1 MNKSEKDTIQAECSE
16 EIPEET
22 TEENPGENSKK
33 KKNKKSKRK
42 KAAGKIRVIAAK
54 AYHFSDRHPL
64 ISCLLL
70 AFVLN
75 LVMECL
81 GRRNP
86 IDGIIY
92 LFTNPIMFLYNV
104 LIIMMT
110 LSVALLFKRR
120 VFIAFLISL
129 IWLGCAVANCVL
141 LGFRTTPF
149 SAIDLTMISYALS
162 IIDIYLT
169 KFQIILV
176 STLSLIAV
184 ALIIFIAVKAPK
196 LKRRVKYIKAFAF
209 VISMVIIVFF
219 ATGTAIQTQ
228 FLASRF
234 DNLADAY
241 KNYGFAY
248 CLSNSFIDSGI
259 DKPDDYS
266 EDVITSINDTA
277 YAEAIAAG
285 TPQKTPNI
293 IFLQLESFFNPN
305 QINNLYYSRNPV
317 PNFEAMC
324 ENGISGYLN
333 VATVSAGT
341 ANTEF
346 EILTGMSLQFFGAG
360 EYPYKTILLDKTS
373 ESVANNLKQLGYST
387 TAIHNNRASFYGR
400 NEVFPNLGFDTF
412 ISKEY
417 MMDLEY
423 TPVSWV
429 KDKVLTKEIIGA
441 MQATEGKDF
450 VFTISVQGHGKYPTE
465 FTGEENYNVF
475 VYGDGDESR
484 IAGFSYLVNQFYEMD
499 QFLGELTNALSS
511 FDEDTVLVAYG
522 DHLPGLDISEKDL
535 VNGTLFQTNYVIW
548 SNFDL
553 NGDDVDLYTYQ
564 VGAYLMNLL
573 GIHEGV
579 MNRYQQ
585 TAVNK
590 DDYRKGMELLQYDM
604 LYGKDYSHDGINPYL
619 TTELKMGI
627 YDITVSDAILCEDS
641 LYVFGNNLTEASS
654 VFINDEMYKTT
665 YFSPNMVI
673 VRNAEIK
680 PGDTICVK
688 QAGKNKR
695 PLSSSNEITFNGSVF
710 EAEDTEVDNED
721 TTMEENTDM

>member
-1 MNKSEKDTIQAECSE
+1 MKKEAKEKKEKKLFSGLSAKS
-16 EIPEET
+16 
-22 TEENPGENSKK
+22 
-33 KKNKKSKRK
+33 R
-42 KAAGKIRVIAAK
+42 RV
-54 AYHFSDRHPL
+54 YHFSDRHPL
-64 ISCLLL
+64 VSCLIL

-75 LVMECL
+75 LILECL

-86 IDGIIY
+86 IDGVLY
-92 LFTNPIMFLYNV
+92 LFQSPVMFFYNV

-120 VFIAFLISL
+120 VFVAFLVSV
-129 IWLGCAVANCVL
+129 IWLGAAVANCVL

-149 SAIDLTMISYALS
+149 SAIDLTMVSYALS

-169 KFQIILV
+169 KFQIILI
-176 STLSLIAV
+176 SALALIV
-184 ALIIFIAVKAPK
+184 LTLIIFIAVKAPK
-196 LKRRVKYIKAFAF
+196 LKRKVKYIKALAF
-209 VISMVIIVFF
+209 VISMVVIVFF

-228 FLASRF
+228 LLSSRF

-266 EDVITSINDTA
+266 EEKISEINDKA
-277 YAEAIAAG
+277 YAEAISHG
-285 TPQKTPNI
+285 GGERRPNI
-293 IFLQLESFFNPN
+293 IFLQLESFFDPN
-305 QINNLYYSRNPV
+305 QVKDLYYSRNPV
-317 PNFEAMC
+317 PNFEKMC
-324 ENGISGYLN
+324 DEGISGYLN

-360 EYPYKTILLDKTS
+360 EYPYKTILLEKTS
-373 ESVANNLKQLGYST
+373 ESMANNMKQLGYAT

-429 KDKVLTKEIIGA
+429 KDKVLTKEIVGA
-441 MQATEGKDF
+441 MEATDERDF
-450 VFTISVQGHGKYPTE
+450 IFTISVQGHGKYPSE
-465 FTGEENYNVF
+465 FTGSEDYNVY
-475 VYGDGDESR
+475 VYGEGGESR

-499 QFLGELTNALSS
+499 QFLGDLTAALSE

-522 DHLPGLDISEKDL
+522 DHLPGLDIQKEDL

-548 SNFDL
+548 SNFGLSGEDA
-553 NGDDVDLYTYQ
+553 DLYTYQ
-564 VGAYLMNLL
+564 VGAHLLDLL

-585 TAVNK
+585 TAVNSE
-590 DDYRKGMELLQYDM
+590 DYRRGMELLQYDM
-604 LYGKDYSHDGINPYL
+604 LYGDDYSHGGYSPYL
-619 TTELKMGI
+619 PTEMKMGI
-627 YDITVSDAILCEDS
+627 HDITVSGALLGGES
-641 LYVFGNNLTEASS
+641 LYVFGENLTEASS
-654 VFINDEMYKTT
+654 VFINGEMMKAAY
-665 YFSPNMVI
+665 YNPGMVI
-673 VRNAEIK
+673 VRKAEVE
-680 PGDTICVK
+680 PGDVICVK
-688 QAGKNKR
+688 QAGKNKK
-695 PLSSSNEITFNGSVF
+695 PLSSSNEIVFDGAQF
-710 EAEDTEVDNED
+710 EAAPADGAADDADAEFFGGALLGGKAKDL
-721 TTMEENTDM
+721 